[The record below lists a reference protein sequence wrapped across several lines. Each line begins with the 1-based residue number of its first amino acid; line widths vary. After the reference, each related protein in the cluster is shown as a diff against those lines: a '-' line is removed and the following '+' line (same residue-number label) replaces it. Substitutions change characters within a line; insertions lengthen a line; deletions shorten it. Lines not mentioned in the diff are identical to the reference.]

1 LAAKADVN
9 IKERQEMITYF
20 SASEGVLEDG
30 GMVMFNGVHASID
43 DAFSSFPTRL
53 LYRKYS
59 APFLR
64 KLRSS
69 L

>member
-1 LAAKADVN
+1 VV
-9 IKERQEMITYF
+9 TYF
-20 SASEGVLEDG
+20 SASEGVFEDG
-30 GMVMFNGVHASID
+30 WMMMFNGVHASID

-64 KLRSS
+64 KFGPS